1 MDIADQNLMGMD
13 SFGGSTYAP
22 QRSMN
27 QPPMYGMGGMPFG
40 GGYGGYGGFGGF
52 GGGYGGGFNPMFGG
66 IGGLGFNPMFGPG
79 FGQPMSPFGGG
90 MGRNFGGF
98 GGGFGGYPQFGGFGG
113 GFGGYP
119 QFGGF
124 GGFGGFNPMF
134 GGIGGLGFNPF
145 MGPEFGRRMPQRDL
159 RNELFGNA
167 QKPQPA
173 VKQVP
178 GDLNYIGLAV
188 EPPEKEYRSAVVEP
202 LGTNTGIKQPDEE
215 AKYRQDALQ
224 MQQQRAMNPGG
235 KSMQYWQSEYNRMY
249 PADSLTAQVVPSLDQ
264 FIQNRTNSPIN
275 ELMSMFPALS
285 RTRRETNLPAAP
297 AGKKWFTG
305 MSGIPRLVDA
315 NLNTAMM
322 D

>member
-145 MGPEFGRRMPQRDL
+145 MGPEFGRRMPQTAVPEEGFERRMPGFDT
-159 RNELFGNA
+159 
-167 QKPQPA
+167 QKFLSGAAVEDYGTPQDQMPL
-173 VKQVP
+173 P
-178 GDLNYIGLAV
+178 AV
-188 EPPEKEYRSAVVEP
+188 EPP
-202 LGTNTGIKQPDEE
+202 
-215 AKYRQDALQ
+215 
-224 MQQQRAMNPGG
+224 
-235 KSMQYWQSEYNRMY
+235 QSTVN
-249 PADSLTAQVVPSLDQ
+249 VPSFASRDHGPREHMYSGG
-264 FIQNRTNSPIN
+264 NDPMK
-275 ELMSMFPALS
+275 ELASMFPFAKTARS
-285 RTRRETNLPAAP
+285 GPGAAP
-297 AGKKWFTG
+297 SGMKWMLG
-305 MSGIPRLVDA
+305 HGGYSLVPEDYRRSE
-315 NLNTAMM
+315 LYG
-322 D
+322 